1 MMQFAKMFRVVLPG
15 VLAAAC
21 SVSVM
26 ATETA
31 AAALKTVQARST
43 ASAERAQADAVV
55 EAVRQTQISA
65 QVAGAITEI
74 LVRPGD
80 SVKAGQVLVRLDARA
95 AQQQANASQAQVE
108 AANASLAVAEKDWQ
122 RSQQLAAQHFI
133 SAAQLDK
140 ARAQYLAAA
149 AETRAQ
155 IAAAGAV
162 RTQSGFYTL
171 TAPYSGV
178 VSEVPAMPGDM
189 AMPGKPLLTMY
200 EPGALRVTAM
210 IPEQQAARLRKDGA
224 VQVSWQQSGVQPA
237 AISLTQFTVLPAAD
251 PASHSIQ
258 LRAALPNTVQGLRPG
273 MFARLSL
280 ALDNGNAQN
289 AQGTPARIL
298 VPRSAVI
305 RRAELSAVYVVQG
318 SKILLRQVRT
328 GPQQGEEIEILS
340 GVNAGD
346 VLAAEPQVAA
356 RLASGGQ
363 P

>member
-15 VLAAAC
+15 LLAAAC

-26 ATETA
+26 AAEA
-31 AAALKTVQARST
+31 AAPALKTVQARST
-43 ASAERAQADAVV
+43 GAAGQAQADAVV

-95 AQQQANASQAQVE
+95 AQQQANASQAQAE

-178 VSEVPAMPGDM
+178 VSDVPAMPGDM

-224 VQVSWQQSGVQPA
+224 LQVSWQQSGVQPA
-237 AISLTQFTVLPAAD
+237 TLNLTQFTVLPAAD

-258 LRAALPNTVQGLRPG
+258 IRAALPNTVQGLRPG

-280 ALDNGNAQN
+280 SLDNGNAQS
-289 AQGTPARIL
+289 TPARIL

-328 GPQQGEEIEILS
+328 GQVQGEEIEILS
-340 GVNAGD
+340 GVNAGEL
-346 VLAAEPQVAA
+346 LAAEPQQAA
-356 RLASGGQ
+356 RLSSGGK

>member
-1 MMQFAKMFRVVLPG
+1 MQFAKMFRVVLPG
-15 VLAAAC
+15 LLAAAC

-26 ATETA
+26 AAEA
-31 AAALKTVQARST
+31 AAPALKTVQARST
-43 ASAERAQADAVV
+43 GAAGQAQADAVV

-95 AQQQANASQAQVE
+95 AQQQANASQAQAE

-178 VSEVPAMPGDM
+178 VSDVPAMPGDM

-224 VQVSWQQSGVQPA
+224 LQVSWQQSGVQPA
-237 AISLTQFTVLPAAD
+237 TLNLTQFTVLPAAD

-258 LRAALPNTVQGLRPG
+258 IRAALPNTVQGLRPG

-280 ALDNGNAQN
+280 SLDNGNAQS
-289 AQGTPARIL
+289 TPARIL

-328 GPQQGEEIEILS
+328 GQVQGEEIEILS
-340 GVNAGD
+340 GVNAGEL
-346 VLAAEPQVAA
+346 LAAEPQQAA
-356 RLASGGQ
+356 RLSSGGK

>member
-1 MMQFAKMFRVVLPG
+1 
-15 VLAAAC
+15 
-21 SVSVM
+21 
-26 ATETA
+26 
-31 AAALKTVQARST
+31 
-43 ASAERAQADAVV
+43 
-55 EAVRQTQISA
+55 
-65 QVAGAITEI
+65 
-74 LVRPGD
+74 
-80 SVKAGQVLVRLDARA
+80 
-95 AQQQANASQAQVE
+95 
-108 AANASLAVAEKDWQ
+108 VAEKDWQ

-224 VQVSWQQSGVQPA
+224 LQVSWQQSGVQPA
-237 AISLTQFTVLPAAD
+237 TLNLTQFNVLPAAD

-258 LRAALPNTVQGLRPG
+258 IRAALPNTVQGLRPG

-280 ALDNGNAQN
+280 ALDNGNAQS
-289 AQGTPARIL
+289 TPARIL

-328 GPQQGEEIEILS
+328 GQVQGEEIEILS
-340 GVNAGD
+340 GVNAGEL
-346 VLAAEPQVAA
+346 LAAEPQQAA
-356 RLASGGQ
+356 RLSSGGK

>member
-1 MMQFAKMFRVVLPG
+1 MQFAKMFRVALPG
-15 VLAAAC
+15 LLAAAC

-26 ATETA
+26 AAEA
-31 AAALKTVQARST
+31 AAPALKTVQARST
-43 ASAERAQADAVV
+43 GAAGQAQADAVV

-65 QVAGAITEI
+65 QVASAITEI

-95 AQQQANASQAQVE
+95 AQQQANASQAQAE

-224 VQVSWQQSGVQPA
+224 LQVSWQQSGVQPA
-237 AISLTQFTVLPAAD
+237 TLNLTQFTVLPAAD

-258 LRAALPNTVQGLRPG
+258 IRAALPNTVQGLRPG

-280 ALDNGNAQN
+280 SLDNGNAQI
-289 AQGTPARIL
+289 TPARIL
-298 VPRSAVI
+298 VPRNAVI

-328 GPQQGEEIEILS
+328 GQVQGEEIEILS
-340 GVNAGD
+340 GVNAGEL
-346 VLAAEPQVAA
+346 LAAEPQQAA
-356 RLASGGQ
+356 RLSSGGK